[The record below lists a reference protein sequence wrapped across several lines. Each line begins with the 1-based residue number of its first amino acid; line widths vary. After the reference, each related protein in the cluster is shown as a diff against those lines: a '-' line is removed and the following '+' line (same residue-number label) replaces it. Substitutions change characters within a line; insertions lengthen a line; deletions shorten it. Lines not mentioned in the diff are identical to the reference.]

1 MNNFEKRG
9 IIRKTDDLGRVVIP
23 IEYRKKLK
31 INKNEDV
38 EMLLVGETV
47 VLKRP
52 VDSCIKC
59 NQAISELASKIDLS
73 LCDSCIDELSSKI
86 EEAKST
92 K

>member
-1 MNNFEKRG
+1 MNSVEKRG

-38 EMLLVGETV
+38 EMMLVGDTV
-47 VLKRP
+47 VVKKP

-59 NQAISELASKIDLS
+59 NKSISDLAKKIDIS
-73 LCDSCIDELSSKI
+73 LCDSCIYKLSLKIKELNK
-86 EEAKST
+86 
-92 K
+92 